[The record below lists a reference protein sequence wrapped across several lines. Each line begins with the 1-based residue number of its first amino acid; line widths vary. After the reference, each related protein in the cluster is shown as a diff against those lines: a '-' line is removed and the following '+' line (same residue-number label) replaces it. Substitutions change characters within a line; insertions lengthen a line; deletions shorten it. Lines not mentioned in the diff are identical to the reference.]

1 MDTKKEYFSDEIKE
15 IIETW
20 KGKPLLYVHPTAKML
35 KKRDATSVAASKITC
50 GKYQEESEFKESLKS
65 NTDHFAVIDATL
77 LQDHCRPTVVLD
89 KFESCLCGPWIEY
102 CKQHPLTYV
111 THCIADI
118 MEHTLILKG
127 GIRNEAGVRFAYA
140 NPIIL
145 MLCRSFGYCLT
156 MEESDVSASDTL
168 STSSGSRYDY
178 VCWRLMNKIPDG
190 HAYVPLVVI
199 ETKRTSDLLLDT
211 VGQAIGYYSRS
222 KGSVSGTGVALILNE
237 YKTTIQFRVVLFPY
251 IENSNDSSNS
261 ESPTKFGVQ
270 ALVLPIFETNHDDFL
285 KGDLLKFICAIC
297 TVFLLGKASQCC
309 FTVPSNLE
317 LIVPTELI
325 GAYSEMELLKIQHQ
339 KEMEEQKKEMEEQM
353 EEQKKKEMEEHKKE
367 MEEYKKEMEEHK
379 KEMEEH
385 KKEMEEEIE
394 KLKKYYEEKL
404 ANINEEL
411 TQLQNM
417 PKRHKSANK

>member
-20 KGKPLLYVHPTAKML
+20 KGKSLLYVHPTAKMF
-35 KKRDATSVAASKITC
+35 KKRDAASVAASKITC
-50 GKYQEESEFKESLKS
+50 GKYQEESEFKESLKL
-65 NTDHFAVIDATL
+65 NTDHFAVIDVTL
-77 LQDHCRPTVVLD
+77 LQDHCHPTVVLD
-89 KFESCLCGPWIEY
+89 KFESCLCGPWNEY
-102 CKQHPLTYV
+102 CNQHPLIYV

-127 GIRNEAGVRFAYA
+127 GTRNEAGVRFAYA

-156 MEESDVSASDTL
+156 MEESDVSATDTL

-178 VCWRLMNKIPDG
+178 ICWRLMKTILDG

-285 KGDLLKFICAIC
+285 KGDLIKFICAIC

-309 FTVPSNLE
+309 FTIPSNLE

-325 GAYSEMELLKIQHQ
+325 GAYSEIELLKIQHQ
-339 KEMEEQKKEMEEQM
+339 KEMEEQRKEMEEQM
-353 EEQKKKEMEEHKKE
+353 EEQKKKEMEEQKKE
-367 MEEYKKEMEEHK
+367 MEEQKKKEMEEQK
-379 KEMEEH
+379 K
-385 KKEMEEEIE
+385 EIE

-404 ANINEEL
+404 AKMNEEL

-417 PKRHKSANK
+417 PKRHKLADK